1 MGSVSKCLHL
11 WFTVRKAGGVERAWG
26 RETPA
31 PNNFF
36 KGQRPWKLSE
46 CSAELTAGL
55 ATSQCS
61 FMSPFR
67 TAKVL
72 KMKMLPARE
81 ISLLL
86 TACAGEARHFTEGPR
101 TKQTRLLNELST
113 PKPEA
118 AEGLIK
124 GAGKSRMKV
133 SAEAKGKTLGE
144 VKGKKI
150 LETFCR
156 LLCKRLLCTAG
167 AS

>member
-1 MGSVSKCLHL
+1 M
-11 WFTVRKAGGVERAWG
+11 ERAWG

-150 LETFCR
+150 LEHSADCFANDFYAQR
-156 LLCKRLLCTAG
+156 EPPSRFQSQHRSKLLPGT
-167 AS
+167 SW